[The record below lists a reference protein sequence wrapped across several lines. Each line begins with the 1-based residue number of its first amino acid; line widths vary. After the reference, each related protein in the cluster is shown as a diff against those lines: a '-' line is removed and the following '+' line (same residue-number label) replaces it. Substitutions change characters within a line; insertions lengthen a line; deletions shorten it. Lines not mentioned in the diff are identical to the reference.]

1 MASIVRVLPMSKA
14 QREFLDAKEQVVG
27 FVGGIG
33 AGKTRVG
40 ALKVS
45 SHAKPGDPWMCVSP
59 DAGVARETT
68 FPTFLEVVRL
78 TGQYVSD
85 VLTPYPR
92 VSFRTRGTRGHA
104 ELLFRSAESPEKL
117 RGANKAGIWI
127 DEASIIDE
135 SVYNILVGRL
145 RWRGEMGQIL
155 STFTPCGTKHWTFGK
170 FFQRVDLVDESNADR
185 VKYFNEVAYVPR
197 ENSKLVHCKTR
208 DNPFAPEQFADA
220 VAGNYS
226 AMMQQQELDGDF
238 VDINGLMFKRHF
250 FKQIDSAPHNAA
262 RVRYWDKAATAGEK
276 GCFTAGVLM
285 ARDPFGTFY
294 VEDVIRGQWSALERN
309 TVIEQTAQRDAN
321 RYNNTVSIYFEQE
334 PGSSG
339 KEITDQLV
347 MRLCQYPVYRDMA
360 AATAVRKSGSLT
372 LPGDAKIRR
381 AMPFAAAAE
390 AGNVRIVRGDWNADW
405 IEEFVSFPE
414 YKFCDQVDATSAG
427 YQKLAALPPDGV
439 FAARMNM
446 AIDSSQFGETATLS
460 NDSITRWEDL
470 PWNKNKSKIK
480 ASKP

>member
-1 MASIVRVLPMSKA
+1 MPSIVRVLPMSRA

-78 TGQYVSD
+78 TGQYISD
-85 VLTPYPR
+85 VLTPYPK
-92 VSFRTRGTRGHA
+92 VTFRTRGERGQA
-104 ELLFRSAESPEKL
+104 ELLFRSAESPAKL

-135 SVYNILVGRL
+135 EVYNILVGRL

-155 STFTPCGTKHWTFGK
+155 ATFTPCGTKHWTFGK
-170 FFQRVDLVDESNADR
+170 FFKRVDLVDETNAHL
-185 VKYFNEVAYVPR
+185 VKFFNEIAYVPR
-197 ENSKLVHCKTR
+197 EESKLVHCKTR

-226 AMMQQQELDGDF
+226 AMMQQQELDGEF
-238 VDINGLMFKRHF
+238 VDISGLMFKRQW
-250 FKQIDSAPHNAA
+250 FKPIDQAPANAA
-262 RVRYWDKAATAGEK
+262 RVRYWDKAATSLG

-285 ARDPFGTFY
+285 ARDPYGTFY
-294 VEDVIRGQWSALERN
+294 IEDVIRGQWNALERN
-309 TVIEQTAQRDAN
+309 TVIEQTAARDAN
-321 RYNNTVSIYFEQE
+321 RHNNTVSIYFEQE
-334 PGSSG
+334 GGSSG
-339 KEITDQLV
+339 KEITDQLI

-360 AATAVRKSGSLT
+360 SATAVRKAGSLI

-381 AMPFAAAAE
+381 AMPFAACSE
-390 AGNVRIVRGDWNADW
+390 AGNVRMVRGDWNADW
-405 IEEFVSFPE
+405 IEELVAFPE
-414 YKFCDQVDATSAG
+414 YKYCDQVDATSAA
-427 YQKLAALPPDGV
+427 YQKLAALPPDNV
-439 FAARMNM
+439 FAARMNLT
-446 AIDSSQFGETATLS
+446 SEGNSYGELASLS
-460 NDSITRWEDL
+460 EDSIARWEDM

-480 ASKP
+480 NLTQQ